1 MEYDSI
7 VGAYCNTPVRGKTG
21 IIMQD
26 IFKILSSHRS
36 VRKYKGEPIPDDLLD
51 KILTSARQA
60 PTSSNFQ
67 AYSIIAVKD
76 KQSKKTL
83 AHLCGDQ
90 PWVESCPVFLVIC
103 PDLYR
108 LEQVCQFRNHKLNDK
123 YIETFIV
130 AVVDAA
136 LVAQNILVA
145 SEASGL
151 GVCMIGGIR
160 NNPDQVCELLKLP
173 DKVFPLMGICLG
185 WPDHEPILKPRLP
198 RGLAVHNE
206 EYTDN
211 DFGKLIAE
219 YDAEIKATGLYDGA
233 RRKVPSPDGRQISDE
248 EYSWTEHTARRLA
261 STDPEVLRSH
271 MKSFLQGKKIGLD

>member
-1 MEYDSI
+1 
-7 VGAYCNTPVRGKTG
+7 
-21 IIMQD
+21 MQE
-26 IFKILSSHRS
+26 ILALLKSHRS
-36 VRKYKGEPIPDDLLD
+36 IRKYKPELIPDDLLNN
-51 KILTSARQA
+51 ILSSARQA

-67 AYSIIAVKD
+67 AYSIIVVKD
-76 KQSKKTL
+76 KQTKKTL
-83 AHLCGDQ
+83 AHFCGDQ

-108 LEQVCQFRNHKLNDK
+108 LEQVCRLRNYKLNDR

-173 DKVFPLMGICLG
+173 QKVFPLMGICLG
-185 WPDHEPILKPRLP
+185 WSDHEPMIKPRLP
-198 RGLAVHNE
+198 RGLVIHNE
-206 EYTDN
+206 EYRDN
-211 DFGKLIAE
+211 DFGRLVAE
-219 YDAEIKATGLYDGA
+219 YDPAIKATGLYDGA
-233 RRKVPSPDGRQISDE
+233 RRKVRSPNGSEISDE
-248 EYSWTEHTARRLA
+248 EYSWAEHTARRLA
-261 STDPEVLRSH
+261 STDPKVLRSH
-271 MKSFLQGKKIGLD
+271 MKSFLQSKKIGLD